1 MFLDIISK
9 IFIFV
14 AIHAMIIFII
24 KSHIAVIKTSLKYFD
39 FRFIKHDI
47 EIIPYFTQG
56 GEKEEELSKEKFF
69 ELLKQNKIKELNYL
83 CFLFFGLFCEEEYEY
98 FCKVKE

>member
-39 FRFIKHDI
+39 FRFI
-47 EIIPYFTQG
+47 QN
-56 GEKEEELSKEKFF
+56 LSKKTPTS
-69 ELLKQNKIKELNYL
+69 LSRRWIATA
-83 CFLFFGLFCEEEYEY
+83 
-98 FCKVKE
+98 V

>member
-39 FRFIKHDI
+39 FRFINFQARKLSLI
-47 EIIPYFTQG
+47 EARD
-56 GEKEEELSKEKFF
+56 
-69 ELLKQNKIKELNYL
+69 ELL
-83 CFLFFGLFCEEEYEY
+83 FF
-98 FCKVKE
+98 

>member
-39 FRFIKHDI
+39 FRFINFQARKL
-47 EIIPYFTQG
+47 P
-56 GEKEEELSKEKFF
+56 
-69 ELLKQNKIKELNYL
+69 LL
-83 CFLFFGLFCEEEYEY
+83 
-98 FCKVKE
+98 

>member
-24 KSHIAVIKTSLKYFD
+24 KYLLSQNALLFLH
-39 FRFIKHDI
+39 
-47 EIIPYFTQG
+47 TQ
-56 GEKEEELSKEKFF
+56 
-69 ELLKQNKIKELNYL
+69 NIY
-83 CFLFFGLFCEEEYEY
+83 
-98 FCKVKE
+98 

>member
-24 KSHIAVIKTSLKYFD
+24 KSHIAVIKNLNNYKKQSLT
-39 FRFIKHDI
+39 
-47 EIIPYFTQG
+47 P
-56 GEKEEELSKEKFF
+56 
-69 ELLKQNKIKELNYL
+69 KIKMFKKTKNLND
-83 CFLFFGLFCEEEYEY
+83 
-98 FCKVKE
+98 

>member
-39 FRFIKHDI
+39 FHNLQFYIYYRRM
-47 EIIPYFTQG
+47 
-56 GEKEEELSKEKFF
+56 
-69 ELLKQNKIKELNYL
+69 L
-83 CFLFFGLFCEEEYEY
+83 CFFCILKIYI
-98 FCKVKE
+98 KLIL

>member
-14 AIHAMIIFII
+14 AIHAMIIFMI

-39 FRFIKHDI
+39 FRFII
-47 EIIPYFTQG
+47 AECFAFFAY
-56 GEKEEELSKEKFF
+56 SKY
-69 ELLKQNKIKELNYL
+69 ILN
-83 CFLFFGLFCEEEYEY
+83 
-98 FCKVKE
+98 

>member
-24 KSHIAVIKTSLKYFD
+24 KSHIAVIK
-39 FRFIKHDI
+39 
-47 EIIPYFTQG
+47 
-56 GEKEEELSKEKFF
+56 
-69 ELLKQNKIKELNYL
+69 NYSN
-83 CFLFFGLFCEEEYEY
+83 
-98 FCKVKE
+98 